1 MNPALPGIRTKVT
14 DMTEIKSATSP
25 LQWKL
30 LTKKRASSTQ
40 GLPPGKETLAWVSN
54 TVTLISGRRDA
65 VLVDTFLTVEHAKDL
80 VDWVVASGKNL
91 VTIYITHAHGDHYFG
106 LKLLLDHFPNAKA
119 IATAKVVKAMH
130 NQIAPQFVKSFWE
143 VRFPGQIP
151 EDLVAAEVLQGS
163 EFELEGRKLVV
174 EEVGH
179 TDTADT
185 TSLYIPS
192 IDLVVAGDAVY
203 NGVHPYLVESNKQTR
218 LEWIAALDKIDALN
232 PQAVIAGHKVPENDD
247 DPKNIEE
254 TRKYI
259 RDFIRLDESTR
270 TAREL
275 YDRMLELYPNRVN
288 PGSLWGS
295 ANAAKAS

>member
-1 MNPALPGIRTKVT
+1 
-14 DMTEIKSATSP
+14 MTEIKSETTP

-30 LTKKRASSTQ
+30 LTKKRASATQ
-40 GLPPGKETLAWVSN
+40 GLPPGKEHLAWVAN
-54 TVTLISGRRDA
+54 TVTLIYGRHDA

-80 VDWVVASGKNL
+80 LDWVIASGKTL

-106 LKLLLDHFPNAKA
+106 LKLLLDHFQNAKA

-130 NQIAPQFVKSFWE
+130 NQIAPQFVKSYWE
-143 VRFPGQIP
+143 ARFPGQIP
-151 EDLVAAEVLQGS
+151 ERLVAAEALQGS
-163 EFELEGRKLVV
+163 EFELEGKKLVV

-218 LEWIAALDKIDALN
+218 LEWVAALDKIEALN
-232 PQAVIAGHKVPENDD
+232 PRAVIAGHKVPENDD

-254 TRKYI
+254 TRRYI
-259 RDFIRLDESTR
+259 RDFIRLNESTK

>member
-1 MNPALPGIRTKVT
+1 
-14 DMTEIKSATSP
+14 
-25 LQWKL
+25 L
-30 LTKKRASSTQ
+30 LTKKCASSTQ
-40 GLPPGKETLAWVSN
+40 GLPPGKEHLAWVSN
-54 TVTLISGRRDA
+54 TVTLIYGRRDA
-65 VLVDTFLTVEHAKDL
+65 VLVDTFLTVEHAKEL
-80 VDWVVASGKNL
+80 VDWVIASGKNL

-106 LKLLLDHFPNAKA
+106 LMLLRDHFPNAKA
-119 IATAKVVKAMH
+119 IATAKVVKAMRD
-130 NQIAPQFVKSFWE
+130 QIAPQFVKSFWE

-151 EDLVAAEVLQGS
+151 KALVAADVLEGS
-163 EFELEGRKLVV
+163 EFELEGKKLVV

-218 LEWIAALDKIDALN
+218 VEWIAALDKIEALN
-232 PQAVIAGHKVPENDD
+232 PRAVIAGHKVPENDD

-254 TRKYI
+254 TRRYI
-259 RDFIRLDESTR
+259 RDFIRLNDSTQ

-295 ANAAKAS
+295 ANAAKVS

>member
-14 DMTEIKSATSP
+14 DMTEIKFATSP

-40 GLPPGKETLAWVSN
+40 GLPPGKEHLAWVSN

-163 EFELEGRKLVV
+163 EFELEGSSWSRRLV
-174 EEVGH
+174 
-179 TDTADT
+179 
-185 TSLYIPS
+185 IPIQPTRQACISPQS
-192 IDLVVAGDAVY
+192 IWSW
-203 NGVHPYLVESNKQTR
+203 P
-218 LEWIAALDKIDALN
+218 
-232 PQAVIAGHKVPENDD
+232 
-247 DPKNIEE
+247 E
-254 TRKYI
+254 TRFTTA
-259 RDFIRLDESTR
+259 FIHTLWSQISKPDLS
-270 TAREL
+270 
-275 YDRMLELYPNRVN
+275 
-288 PGSLWGS
+288 GSLRLTKS
-295 ANAAKAS
+295 RR

>member
-1 MNPALPGIRTKVT
+1 
-14 DMTEIKSATSP
+14 
-25 LQWKL
+25 
-30 LTKKRASSTQ
+30 
-40 GLPPGKETLAWVSN
+40 
-54 TVTLISGRRDA
+54 
-65 VLVDTFLTVEHAKDL
+65 
-80 VDWVVASGKNL
+80 
-91 VTIYITHAHGDHYFG
+91 
-106 LKLLLDHFPNAKA
+106 LLLDHFPNAKA
-119 IATAKVVKAMH
+119 IATAKVVNGMH
-130 NQIAPQFVKSFWE
+130 DQIAPQFVKSFWE

-151 EDLVAAEVLQGS
+151 KDLVAAEVIQGS
-163 EFELEGRKLVV
+163 EFELEGKKLVV

-218 LEWIAALDKIDALN
+218 LEWIAALDKIEALN
-232 PQAVIAGHKVPENDD
+232 PRAVIVGHKVPENDD

-254 TRKYI
+254 TRRYI
-259 RDFIRLDESTR
+259 RDFIRLNESTQ

>member
-1 MNPALPGIRTKVT
+1 MA
-14 DMTEIKSATSP
+14 EIKAETTP

-30 LTKKRASSTQ
+30 LTKKRASATK
-40 GLPPGKETLAWVSN
+40 GLPPGKEHLAWVSN
-54 TVTLISGRRDA
+54 TVTLIYGQRDA
-65 VLVDTFLTVEHAKDL
+65 VLVDTFLTAEHAKDL
-80 VDWVVASGKNL
+80 LDWVIASGKNL

-119 IATAKVVKAMH
+119 IATTKVVKAMH
-130 NQIAPQFVKSFWE
+130 SQIEPQFVKSFWE

-151 EDLVAAEVLQGS
+151 EGLIAAEALQGS
-163 EFELEGRKLVV
+163 EFELEGKKLVV

-192 IDLVVAGDAVY
+192 IVLVVAGDAVY

-218 LEWIAALDKIDALN
+218 LEWIAALDKIEALK
-232 PQAVIAGHKVPENDD
+232 PRAVIAGHKVPENDD

-254 TRKYI
+254 TRQYI
-259 RDFIRLDESTR
+259 RDFDRLAEATT
-270 TAREL
+270 TAQEL
-275 YDRMLELYPNRVN
+275 YDKMLELYPNRVN
-288 PGSLWGS
+288 PGWALWSS
-295 ANAAKAS
+295 ARAVKP

>member
-1 MNPALPGIRTKVT
+1 
-14 DMTEIKSATSP
+14 
-25 LQWKL
+25 
-30 LTKKRASSTQ
+30 
-40 GLPPGKETLAWVSN
+40 
-54 TVTLISGRRDA
+54 
-65 VLVDTFLTVEHAKDL
+65 
-80 VDWVVASGKNL
+80 
-91 VTIYITHAHGDHYFG
+91 
-106 LKLLLDHFPNAKA
+106 
-119 IATAKVVKAMH
+119 
-130 NQIAPQFVKSFWE
+130 

-151 EDLVAAEVLQGS
+151 KRLVAAEALHGS
-163 EFELEGRKLVV
+163 EFELEGKKLVV

-218 LEWIAALDKIDALN
+218 LEWVAALDKIEALN
-232 PQAVIAGHKVPENDD
+232 PRAVIAGHKVPENDD

-254 TRKYI
+254 TRRYI
-259 RDFIRLDESTR
+259 RDFIRLNESTQ

>member
-1 MNPALPGIRTKVT
+1 MKVT
-14 DMTEIKSATSP
+14 GMTEIKSETSP

-40 GLPPGKETLAWVSN
+40 GLPPGKEHLAWVSN
-54 TVTLISGRRDA
+54 TVTLIYGRRDA
-65 VLVDTFLTVEHAKDL
+65 VLVDTFLTVEHAKEL
-80 VDWVVASGKNL
+80 VDWVIASGKNL

-106 LKLLLDHFPNAKA
+106 LMLLRDHFPNAKA
-119 IATAKVVKAMH
+119 IATAKVVKAMRD
-130 NQIAPQFVKSFWE
+130 QIAPQFVKSFWE
-143 VRFPGQIP
+143 VRLPGQIP
-151 EDLVAAEVLQGS
+151 KALVAANVLEGS
-163 EFELEGRKLVV
+163 EFELEGKKLVV

-218 LEWIAALDKIDALN
+218 LEWIAALDKIEALN
-232 PQAVIAGHKVPENDD
+232 PRAVIAGHKVPENDD

-254 TRKYI
+254 TRRYI
-259 RDFIRLDESTR
+259 RDFIRLNDSTQ
-270 TAREL
+270 TARGL

>member
-1 MNPALPGIRTKVT
+1 M
-14 DMTEIKSATSP
+14 
-25 LQWKL
+25 
-30 LTKKRASSTQ
+30 
-40 GLPPGKETLAWVSN
+40 
-54 TVTLISGRRDA
+54 
-65 VLVDTFLTVEHAKDL
+65 
-80 VDWVVASGKNL
+80 VVAMRCWSTPFSPQTTRRTCLIGLSRAAKTWWRFISL
-91 VTIYITHAHGDHYFG
+91 TPTATITSALSCCWITSRTQ
-106 LKLLLDHFPNAKA
+106 A

-151 EDLVAAEVLQGS
+151 KDLVAAEVLQGS
-163 EFELEGRKLVV
+163 EFELEGKKLVV

-218 LEWIAALDKIDALN
+218 LEWIAALDKIEALN
-232 PQAVIAGHKVPENDD
+232 PRAVIAGHKVPENDD

-254 TRKYI
+254 TRRYI
-259 RDFIRLDESTR
+259 RDFIRLNDSTQ

-275 YDRMLELYPNRVN
+275 YDRMLELYPDRV
-288 PGSLWGS
+288 
-295 ANAAKAS
+295 